1 MSPVLRVGVVGA
13 YGRMGSEVCR
23 AVEAEDDLEL
33 VCKAGREDYLDELEN
48 LSDAAVAVEFSTP
61 KSVRE
66 NVLQL
71 LAQGLDVVVGS
82 TGLSPSD
89 LGDIEASAID
99 HGGKVLVAPNFAV
112 GAVLMMRFA
121 AAAAPHFDAVEIV
134 ERHHEGKFDAPSGTA
149 LRTAALINE
158 ELARPTVTLD
168 EDRAPASR
176 GLNAG
181 RIRIHSLRLPGSVAH
196 HEVVLGGRGQTL
208 TIRHDSI
215 DRSSFMPGVLLAIRG
230 VGDLPAPLTVGLEHL
245 LDLGT

>member
-33 VCKAGREDYLDELEN
+33 MARVGRRDSLDS
-48 LSDAAVAVEFSTP
+48 LSGADVAVELSTP
-61 KSVRE
+61 ESVKD
-66 NVLQL
+66 NVLQSL
-71 LAQGLDVVVGS
+71 RRGLHVVVGA
-82 TGLSPSD
+82 TGLSPAD
-89 LGDIEASAID
+89 LAEVEAAASGSESRI
-99 HGGKVLVAPNFAV
+99 LVAPNFAV

-134 ERHHEGKFDAPSGTA
+134 ERHHERKLDAPSGTA

-158 ELARPTVTLD
+158 ARPHREGSPENVSS
-168 EDRAPASR
+168 APRR
-176 GLNAG
+176 GTDAG
-181 RIRIHSLRLPGSVAH
+181 GIRIHSLRLSGSVAH

>member
-1 MSPVLRVGVVGA
+1 MAPGLRVGVVGA

-33 VCKAGREDYLDELEN
+33 IARVGRRDSLDS
-48 LSDAAVAVEFSTP
+48 LSGANVAVEFSSP
-61 KSVRE
+61 ESVKD
-66 NVLQL
+66 NVLQSL
-71 LAQGLDVVVGS
+71 RRGLHVVVGA
-82 TGLSPSD
+82 TGLSSAD
-89 LGDIEASAID
+89 LAEVEAAAAGSESRI
-99 HGGKVLVAPNFAV
+99 LVAPNFAV

-134 ERHHEGKFDAPSGTA
+134 ERHHERKLDAPSGTA

-158 ELARPTVTLD
+158 ARPNR
-168 EDRAPASR
+168 ESSPEHASSAPSR
-176 GLNAG
+176 GTDAG
-181 RIRIHSLRLPGSVAH
+181 GIRIHSLRLPGSVAH

>member
-1 MSPVLRVGVVGA
+1 
-13 YGRMGSEVCR
+13 MGSEVCR

-33 VCKAGREDYLDELEN
+33 MARVGRRDSLDS
-48 LSDAAVAVEFSTP
+48 LSGANVAVEFSTP
-61 KSVRE
+61 ESVKD
-66 NVLQL
+66 NVLQSL
-71 LAQGLDVVVGS
+71 RRGLHVVVGA
-82 TGLSPSD
+82 TGLSSAD
-89 LGDIEASAID
+89 LAEVEAAASGSESRI
-99 HGGKVLVAPNFAV
+99 LVAPNFAV

-134 ERHHEGKFDAPSGTA
+134 ERHHERKLDAPSGTA

-158 ELARPTVTLD
+158 ARPYR
-168 EDRAPASR
+168 EGSPEHASSAPSR
-176 GLNAG
+176 GTDARG
-181 RIRIHSLRLPGSVAH
+181 IRIHSLRLPGSVAH

>member
-1 MSPVLRVGVVGA
+1 MAPVLRVGVLGA

-33 VCKAGREDYLDELEN
+33 MARVGRRDSLDT
-48 LSDAAVAVEFSTP
+48 LSGANVAVDFSTP
-61 KSVRE
+61 ESVKD
-66 NVLQL
+66 NVLQSL
-71 LAQGLDVVVGS
+71 RRGLHVVVGA
-82 TGLSPSD
+82 TGLSPAD
-89 LGDIEASAID
+89 LAEVEAAASGSESRI
-99 HGGKVLVAPNFAV
+99 LVAPNFAV

-134 ERHHEGKFDAPSGTA
+134 ERHHERKLDAPSGTA

-158 ELARPTVTLD
+158 ARPHREGSPENVSL
-168 EDRAPASR
+168 PSSR
-176 GLNAG
+176 GTDAG
-181 RIRIHSLRLPGSVAH
+181 GIRIHSLRLSGSVAH

-215 DRSSFMPGVLLAIRG
+215 DRSSFMPGVLLAIRR